1 MENLHL
7 ELWVR
12 RIKGASNNMFSLII
26 SLNALSQRI
35 SFKEYVSYL
44 REKVNGMKV
53 CVWVHILKKHA
64 KNFFCYEKEKLYSC
78 CLHRHIQLLFFNST
92 KLFLRTPL
100 RNGGGY
106 SCYRLGYSYYSG
118 RLPSPVV
125 CGRTLDAVCSPHP
138 IHIFLGS

>member
-53 CVWVHILKKHA
+53 CVCTH
-64 KNFFCYEKEKLYSC
+64 FEKTCEKL
-78 CLHRHIQLLFFNST
+78 LL
-92 KLFLRTPL
+92 LREREAILMLPPPPHTTPIL
-100 RNGGGY
+100 
-106 SCYRLGYSYYSG
+106 
-118 RLPSPVV
+118 
-125 CGRTLDAVCSPHP
+125 
-138 IHIFLGS
+138 

>member
-53 CVWVHILKKHA
+53 CV
-64 KNFFCYEKEKLYSC
+64 
-78 CLHRHIQLLFFNST
+78 
-92 KLFLRTPL
+92 
-100 RNGGGY
+100 
-106 SCYRLGYSYYSG
+106 
-118 RLPSPVV
+118 
-125 CGRTLDAVCSPHP
+125 
-138 IHIFLGS
+138 